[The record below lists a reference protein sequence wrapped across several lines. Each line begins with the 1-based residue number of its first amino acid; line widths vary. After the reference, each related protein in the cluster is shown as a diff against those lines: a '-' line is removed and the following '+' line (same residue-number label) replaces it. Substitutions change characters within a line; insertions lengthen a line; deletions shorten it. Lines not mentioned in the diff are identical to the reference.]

1 MLTQYQLPQK
11 WNMKDAVGVITN
23 SAGAFWPYRLITG
36 LFSRLLSRY
45 PTRFF
50 LETQTP
56 VTSISP
62 TASSNPEYP
71 YTLHTPRGPLLAT
84 NIIHCTNGYTSHL
97 LPSLRGKIWPLRGT
111 MSVQTP
117 APSFPKDINND
128 NKTTSFLKSWSTL
141 TKSHYDASTGQ
152 FEYGLYYVTQ
162 NAHSGDLFVGGERQ
176 LLENELLTSDDT
188 QTSAISEAT
197 LRSVL
202 GRIYE
207 KGGGGGIGEQ
217 EQEQEKVVVKSLWS
231 GIMGFTPDHV
241 PWVGKLPG
249 SVASHH
255 GHYLSAAP
263 TTPTTIATNGS
274 ANGSAHGTNGAH
286 GAPGEARGEY
296 IAAGFNGYGMPLCW
310 GCGEAVAKM
319 LLGQQD
325 EISDWFPE
333 SFRITER
340 RLASPWTSTEA
351 GIYNMLVQEPPLSV
365 RERLACCREELS

>member
-1 MLTQYQLPQK
+1 M
-11 WNMKDAVGVITN
+11 
-23 SAGAFWPYRLITG
+23 
-36 LFSRLLSRY
+36 
-45 PTRFF
+45 
-50 LETQTP
+50 
-56 VTSISP
+56 
-62 TASSNPEYP
+62 
-71 YTLHTPRGPLLAT
+71 
-84 NIIHCTNGYTSHL
+84 
-97 LPSLRGKIWPLRGT
+97 
-111 MSVQTP
+111 
-117 APSFPKDINND
+117 
-128 NKTTSFLKSWSTL
+128 
-141 TKSHYDASTGQ
+141 
-152 FEYGLYYVTQ
+152 TQ

-207 KGGGGGIGEQ
+207 KGGGGGEQ
-217 EQEQEKVVVKSLWS
+217 EQEQVVVKSLWS

-241 PWVGKLPG
+241 PWVGKLPE

-263 TTPTTIATNGS
+263 TTPTTITTN
-274 ANGSAHGTNGAH
+274 GTNGAH
-286 GAPGEARGEY
+286 GAPSEARGEY

-325 EISDWFPE
+325 EISEWFPE
-333 SFRITER
+333 SFRITEQ

-365 RERLACCREELS
+365 RERLASCREELS

>member
-1 MLTQYQLPQK
+1 M
-11 WNMKDAVGVITN
+11 
-23 SAGAFWPYRLITG
+23 
-36 LFSRLLSRY
+36 
-45 PTRFF
+45 
-50 LETQTP
+50 
-56 VTSISP
+56 
-62 TASSNPEYP
+62 
-71 YTLHTPRGPLLAT
+71 
-84 NIIHCTNGYTSHL
+84 
-97 LPSLRGKIWPLRGT
+97 
-111 MSVQTP
+111 
-117 APSFPKDINND
+117 
-128 NKTTSFLKSWSTL
+128 
-141 TKSHYDASTGQ
+141 
-152 FEYGLYYVTQ
+152 TQ

-207 KGGGGGIGEQ
+207 KGGGGGGEQ
-217 EQEQEKVVVKSLWS
+217 EQEHVVVKSLWS

-241 PWVGKLPG
+241 PWVGKLPA

-263 TTPTTIATNGS
+263 TTPTTTITT
-274 ANGSAHGTNGAH
+274 NGSAHGTNGAP
-286 GAPGEARGEY
+286 GSAPDEARGEY

>member
-1 MLTQYQLPQK
+1 
-11 WNMKDAVGVITN
+11 MKDAVGVITN

-117 APSFPKDINND
+117 APSFPKDINNH

-207 KGGGGGIGEQ
+207 KGGGGGGEQ
-217 EQEQEKVVVKSLWS
+217 EQEHVVVKSLWS

-263 TTPTTIATNGS
+263 TTPTTITTNGS
-274 ANGSAHGTNGAH
+274 TNGTNGAP
-286 GAPGEARGEY
+286 GSAPGEARGEY

-319 LLGQQD
+319 LLGQQN
-325 EISDWFPE
+325 EISEWFPE

>member
-1 MLTQYQLPQK
+1 M
-11 WNMKDAVGVITN
+11 
-23 SAGAFWPYRLITG
+23 
-36 LFSRLLSRY
+36 
-45 PTRFF
+45 
-50 LETQTP
+50 
-56 VTSISP
+56 
-62 TASSNPEYP
+62 
-71 YTLHTPRGPLLAT
+71 
-84 NIIHCTNGYTSHL
+84 
-97 LPSLRGKIWPLRGT
+97 
-111 MSVQTP
+111 
-117 APSFPKDINND
+117 
-128 NKTTSFLKSWSTL
+128 
-141 TKSHYDASTGQ
+141 
-152 FEYGLYYVTQ
+152 TQ

-207 KGGGGGIGEQ
+207 KGGGGGEQ

-249 SVASHH
+249 SVASHREN
-255 GHYLSAAP
+255 YLSAAP
-263 TTPTTIATNGS
+263 TSPTTITTNGS
-274 ANGSAHGTNGAH
+274 ANGAHGTNGAN
-286 GAPGEARGEY
+286 GEAGGEY

-325 EISDWFPE
+325 EISEWFPE
-333 SFRITER
+333 SFRITEQ

-365 RERLACCREELS
+365 RERLASRREELS

>member
-1 MLTQYQLPQK
+1 M
-11 WNMKDAVGVITN
+11 
-23 SAGAFWPYRLITG
+23 
-36 LFSRLLSRY
+36 
-45 PTRFF
+45 
-50 LETQTP
+50 
-56 VTSISP
+56 
-62 TASSNPEYP
+62 
-71 YTLHTPRGPLLAT
+71 
-84 NIIHCTNGYTSHL
+84 
-97 LPSLRGKIWPLRGT
+97 
-111 MSVQTP
+111 
-117 APSFPKDINND
+117 
-128 NKTTSFLKSWSTL
+128 
-141 TKSHYDASTGQ
+141 
-152 FEYGLYYVTQ
+152 TQ

-207 KGGGGGIGEQ
+207 KGGGGGGIGEQ

-241 PWVGKLPG
+241 PWVGKLPET
-249 SVASHH
+249 VASHR
-255 GHYLSAAP
+255 GNYLSAAP
-263 TTPTTIATNGS
+263 TSPTTITTNGG
-274 ANGSAHGTNGAH
+274 AN
-286 GAPGEARGEY
+286 GAPGAPSEARGEY

-325 EISDWFPE
+325 EISEWFPE
-333 SFRITER
+333 SFRITEQ

-365 RERLACCREELS
+365 RERLACCGEELS

>member
-1 MLTQYQLPQK
+1 M
-11 WNMKDAVGVITN
+11 
-23 SAGAFWPYRLITG
+23 
-36 LFSRLLSRY
+36 
-45 PTRFF
+45 
-50 LETQTP
+50 
-56 VTSISP
+56 
-62 TASSNPEYP
+62 
-71 YTLHTPRGPLLAT
+71 
-84 NIIHCTNGYTSHL
+84 
-97 LPSLRGKIWPLRGT
+97 
-111 MSVQTP
+111 
-117 APSFPKDINND
+117 
-128 NKTTSFLKSWSTL
+128 
-141 TKSHYDASTGQ
+141 
-152 FEYGLYYVTQ
+152 
-162 NAHSGDLFVGGERQ
+162 GGERQ

-207 KGGGGGIGEQ
+207 KGGGGGEQ
-217 EQEQEKVVVKSLWS
+217 EQEQVVVKSLWS

-263 TTPTTIATNGS
+263 TTPTTITTNGS
-274 ANGSAHGTNGAH
+274 ANGAN
-286 GAPGEARGEY
+286 GAPGKARGEY

-325 EISDWFPE
+325 EISEWFPE
-333 SFRITER
+333 SFRITEK

>member
-1 MLTQYQLPQK
+1 M
-11 WNMKDAVGVITN
+11 
-23 SAGAFWPYRLITG
+23 
-36 LFSRLLSRY
+36 
-45 PTRFF
+45 
-50 LETQTP
+50 
-56 VTSISP
+56 
-62 TASSNPEYP
+62 
-71 YTLHTPRGPLLAT
+71 
-84 NIIHCTNGYTSHL
+84 
-97 LPSLRGKIWPLRGT
+97 
-111 MSVQTP
+111 
-117 APSFPKDINND
+117 
-128 NKTTSFLKSWSTL
+128 
-141 TKSHYDASTGQ
+141 
-152 FEYGLYYVTQ
+152 TQ

-207 KGGGGGIGEQ
+207 KGGGGGMGGQ

-241 PWVGKLPG
+241 PWVGKLPK

-263 TTPTTIATNGS
+263 TPTTITTNGS
-274 ANGSAHGTNGAH
+274 ANGSAPGS
-286 GAPGEARGEY
+286 APGEARGEY

-325 EISDWFPE
+325 EISEWFPE

>member
-1 MLTQYQLPQK
+1 M
-11 WNMKDAVGVITN
+11 
-23 SAGAFWPYRLITG
+23 
-36 LFSRLLSRY
+36 
-45 PTRFF
+45 
-50 LETQTP
+50 
-56 VTSISP
+56 
-62 TASSNPEYP
+62 
-71 YTLHTPRGPLLAT
+71 
-84 NIIHCTNGYTSHL
+84 
-97 LPSLRGKIWPLRGT
+97 
-111 MSVQTP
+111 
-117 APSFPKDINND
+117 
-128 NKTTSFLKSWSTL
+128 
-141 TKSHYDASTGQ
+141 
-152 FEYGLYYVTQ
+152 TQ
-162 NAHSGDLFVGGERQ
+162 NGHSGDLFVGGERQ
-176 LLENELLTSDDT
+176 LLEKELLTSDDT

-207 KGGGGGIGEQ
+207 KGGGGGGGEQ
-217 EQEQEKVVVKSLWS
+217 EQEQVVVKSLWS

-255 GHYLSAAP
+255 GNHLSAAP
-263 TTPTTIATNGS
+263 TTPTTITT
-274 ANGSAHGTNGAH
+274 NGSAHGTNGAP
-286 GAPGEARGEY
+286 GSAPGEARGEY

>member
-1 MLTQYQLPQK
+1 M
-11 WNMKDAVGVITN
+11 
-23 SAGAFWPYRLITG
+23 
-36 LFSRLLSRY
+36 
-45 PTRFF
+45 
-50 LETQTP
+50 
-56 VTSISP
+56 
-62 TASSNPEYP
+62 
-71 YTLHTPRGPLLAT
+71 
-84 NIIHCTNGYTSHL
+84 
-97 LPSLRGKIWPLRGT
+97 
-111 MSVQTP
+111 
-117 APSFPKDINND
+117 
-128 NKTTSFLKSWSTL
+128 
-141 TKSHYDASTGQ
+141 
-152 FEYGLYYVTQ
+152 TQ

-207 KGGGGGIGEQ
+207 KGGGGGGEQ
-217 EQEQEKVVVKSLWS
+217 EQEQVVVKSLWS

-263 TTPTTIATNGS
+263 TTPTTITTNGS
-274 ANGSAHGTNGAH
+274 ANGAHGTNGANGAN
-286 GAPGEARGEY
+286 GAPSEAGGEY

-325 EISDWFPE
+325 EISEWFPE
-333 SFRITER
+333 SFRITEQ

>member
-1 MLTQYQLPQK
+1 M
-11 WNMKDAVGVITN
+11 
-23 SAGAFWPYRLITG
+23 
-36 LFSRLLSRY
+36 
-45 PTRFF
+45 
-50 LETQTP
+50 
-56 VTSISP
+56 
-62 TASSNPEYP
+62 
-71 YTLHTPRGPLLAT
+71 
-84 NIIHCTNGYTSHL
+84 
-97 LPSLRGKIWPLRGT
+97 
-111 MSVQTP
+111 
-117 APSFPKDINND
+117 
-128 NKTTSFLKSWSTL
+128 
-141 TKSHYDASTGQ
+141 
-152 FEYGLYYVTQ
+152 TQ

-207 KGGGGGIGEQ
+207 KGGGGGGEQ

-255 GHYLSAAP
+255 GHSLSAAP
-263 TTPTTIATNGS
+263 TTPTTITT
-274 ANGSAHGTNGAH
+274 NGSAHGTNGAN
-286 GAPGEARGEY
+286 GAPGSAPSEARGEY

-325 EISDWFPE
+325 EISEWFPE

-365 RERLACCREELS
+365 RERLACCRGELS